1 MLHTDLLKYTRAIR
15 FYTVKPWK
23 QGICKTIHLTIAYSI
38 AFLLLQSET
47 VKISPNCSYL
57 PTKGLKI
64 SIFARFR
71 PGVLMPWEPQK
82 CSVSGGCRA
91 FLTPSSDFGSMFPD
105 SPIITSLSLDFQIRV
120 SSLLYM
126 FSWFT
131 CFYFSKQ
138 VCKILLTFFMVSAI
152 IHLSRKG

>member
-1 MLHTDLLKYTRAIR
+1 MLHTDLLKYTRAIH

-138 VCKILLTFFMVSAI
+138 VCKILLTFFVASAI

>member
-1 MLHTDLLKYTRAIR
+1 MLHTDLLKYTRAIH
-15 FYTVKPWK
+15 FCTVKPWK

-91 FLTPSSDFGSMFPD
+91 FLTPSSDFGSMFPV

-138 VCKILLTFFMVSAI
+138 VCKILLTFLVISAI

>member
-1 MLHTDLLKYTRAIR
+1 MLHTDLLKYTRAIH

-71 PGVLMPWEPQK
+71 SGVLMPWKPWK
-82 CSVSGGCRA
+82 RSVFRGCRP
-91 FLTPSSDFGSMFPD
+91 FLTPSSDFGSMFPV

-126 FSWFT
+126 FS
-131 CFYFSKQ
+131 
-138 VCKILLTFFMVSAI
+138 
-152 IHLSRKG
+152 

>member
-1 MLHTDLLKYTRAIR
+1 MLHTDLLKYTRAIH

-64 SIFARFR
+64 SIFTRFR
-71 PGVLMPWEPQK
+71 PGVLMPWKPWK
-82 CSVSGGCRA
+82 RSVFRGCRP
-91 FLTPSSDFGSMFPD
+91 FLTPSSNSGPMFPD
-105 SPIITSLSLDFQIRV
+105 SPIITSLSLVFQIRV
-120 SSLLYM
+120 SSLFIYVSQLHL
-126 FSWFT
+126 F
-131 CFYFSKQ
+131 
-138 VCKILLTFFMVSAI
+138 LFF
-152 IHLSRKG
+152 

>member
-1 MLHTDLLKYTRAIR
+1 MYNTDLLKYTRAIH
-15 FYTVKPWK
+15 FYALKPWK
-23 QGICKTIHLTIAYSI
+23 QGVCKTIHLTIAQFI
-38 AFLLLQSET
+38 ALLPLQSET
-47 VKISPNCSYL
+47 TKISPNCSYP

-71 PGVLMPWEPQK
+71 PGVLMPWKPWK
-82 CSVSGGCRA
+82 RSVFRGCRA

-138 VCKILLTFFMVSAI
+138 VCKILLTFFMVNAI

>member
-1 MLHTDLLKYTRAIR
+1 MLHTDLLKYTRAIH

-23 QGICKTIHLTIAYSI
+23 QGICKTIHLTIVQIIVFPA
-38 AFLLLQSET
+38 LQSGT
-47 VKISPNCSYL
+47 AKISPNRSYL

-64 SIFARFR
+64 SIFARFK

-138 VCKILLTFFMVSAI
+138 VCKNLLTFFVVSAI

>member
-1 MLHTDLLKYTRAIR
+1 MYNTDLLKYTRAIH
-15 FYTVKPWK
+15 FITLKPWK
-23 QGICKTIHLTIAYSI
+23 RGVCKTIHLTIAQFI

-47 VKISPNCSYL
+47 TKISPNCSYL

-64 SIFARFR
+64 SIFARFK

-91 FLTPSSDFGSMFPD
+91 FLTPSSDFGSMFPV
-105 SPIITSLSLDFQIRV
+105 SPIITSLSLNFQIRV

-138 VCKILLTFFMVSAI
+138 VCKILLTFFVVSAI